1 MAGHRAELAPVSSPS
16 VFHRPVPYA
25 ILRTAKLKTV
35 GNLGG
40 LNDHLHR
47 LRETPNADQELTHQ
61 NRQLRGSDDLNAD
74 VQARLDAAGCM
85 VRKNAVL
92 AVEHL
97 LTVSPEFLNFHKG
110 EANGRPALV
119 GSSTDWERLVGLRD
133 RALEWV
139 DERYGKENV
148 VSAVLHLDEK
158 TPHLHIVVVPIDKR
172 GKLNCRSYLG
182 GAEKMR
188 AMQTSFAEKME
199 PLGLVRGVQ
208 GSKSSHQ
215 TIQRFYGLVKE
226 LTPGLEKE
234 AQTQHQELA
243 NKLVQER
250 IHQANQGKSRG
261 GGIRTR

>member
-1 MAGHRAELAPVSSPS
+1 M
-16 VFHRPVPYA
+16 PYA
-25 ILRTAKLKTV
+25 ILRTAKLKTA
-35 GNLGG
+35 GNIGG

-61 NRQLRGSDDLNAD
+61 NQQLRGSTDLLAD
-74 VQARLDAAGCM
+74 VQARLDAAGCT

-92 AVEHL
+92 AVEHI

-110 EANGRPALV
+110 EKEGRPVLLGGA
-119 GSSTDWERLVGLRD
+119 TDRERLSGFRD

-139 DERYGKENV
+139 DERYGKDNV

-158 TPHLHIVVVPIDKR
+158 TPHLHIVVVPVDER

-182 GAEKMR
+182 GKDKMR

-199 PLGLVRGVQ
+199 PLGLVRGVE
-208 GSKSSHQ
+208 GSKSQHQ

-234 AQTQHQELA
+234 AQTQQQAQA
-243 NKLVQER
+243 NQVVQER
-250 IHQANQGKSRG
+250 ISQANQTKSKGVSRG
-261 GGIRTR
+261 GGYGM